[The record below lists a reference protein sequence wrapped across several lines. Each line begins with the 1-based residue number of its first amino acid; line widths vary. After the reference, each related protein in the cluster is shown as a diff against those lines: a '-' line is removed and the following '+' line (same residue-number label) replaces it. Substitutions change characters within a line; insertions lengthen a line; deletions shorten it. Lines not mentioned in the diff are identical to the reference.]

1 MAPARSAT
9 RVGRRVG
16 AREISSP
23 VSIFDETEIEAGH
36 QRLAS
41 SISSEMEALVAS
53 TDLIR
58 KSALN
63 WKPATSDHEDQLDY
77 LAASTQLAL
86 RIVNDVGAASKLI
99 DCGYFVQS
107 AALLRSVAEVGML
120 TLLFSQI
127 PSDLRVW
134 RNIED
139 GKRHSKFGRPRL
151 TKTIFDQAKFT
162 TLNSFFNAFS
172 EYGVHPSSTSITA
185 NLNNNKIYPGAHLN
199 ELLYKKTYL
208 EMARLC
214 WLSTDVLGDA
224 AFALFA
230 FAPEDH
236 FPDEVKR
243 YRNSAAKLF
252 EPLPPVPPPAKP
264 NLLQPHGGRHE

>member
-1 MAPARSAT
+1 MEPARSAT
-9 RVGRRVG
+9 RADRRAG
-16 AREISSP
+16 ARESLTL

-41 SISSEMEALVAS
+41 SISSEMEALIAS

-58 KSALN
+58 KCALT
-63 WKPATSDHEDQLDY
+63 WKPASSDHDVQLDY

-86 RIVNDVGAASKLI
+86 RTVNDVGAASKLI
-99 DCGYFVQS
+99 DCGYFAQS

-120 TLLFSQI
+120 ALLFNEI

-139 GKRHSKFGRPRL
+139 GKRHSIFGRARL
-151 TKTIFDQAKFT
+151 AKTISDQARFT
-162 TLNSFFNAFS
+162 ALNSFFNAFS
-172 EYGVHPSSTSITA
+172 EYGVHPSSTTITA
-185 NLNNNKIYPGAHLN
+185 NINNNNIFPGAHLN
-199 ELLYKKTYL
+199 EPLYKKTYL

-230 FAPEDH
+230 FAPEEH

-252 EPLPPVPPPAKP
+252 
-264 NLLQPHGGRHE
+264 